1 MKLLIRA
8 PNWLG
13 DCVMALPA
21 FDSIRTAFPNADIV
35 VAARRPLTQLFE
47 MMRGWNGVSVI
58 SRGHGLSGL
67 KSRWS
72 DSAALRD
79 QKFDAAV
86 LFPNSFGTAIESLVA
101 RIPVRIGYSR
111 GGRGALLTH
120 PVSAKGGIL
129 DVHQIFYYIRLA
141 ERLAAQ
147 YGAMMT
153 PQFRGEG
160 DKPPVPSLTV
170 PASVLNEARAL
181 ARSALASAVDGDFY
195 AFAAGAAYG
204 SAKEWPREHFAA
216 FAKIIRDR
224 TGARAL
230 VVGGPGE
237 ADACAEVESL
247 SGGSAV
253 SLAGKTTLPQ
263 LAGVLS
269 LAKGYVGNDSGA
281 SHLAAA
287 VGTPSVVLFGST
299 KMTHTAPVGKRVSL
313 INLHLDCAPCMKRV
327 CPLGHRNCLRGITPE
342 TAADALA
349 GLGTRR

>member
-21 FDSIRTAFPNADIV
+21 FDSIRAAFPDADIV
-35 VAARRPLTQLFE
+35 VAARRPLTQLYE
-47 MMRGWNGVSVI
+47 MMSGWNGVSLI
-58 SRGHGLSGL
+58 SRGRGLTGL
-67 KSRWS
+67 KNRWS
-72 DSAALRD
+72 DSAALRGRN
-79 QKFDAAV
+79 FDAVV
-86 LFPNSFGTAIESLVA
+86 LFPNSIGTAIESLVA
-101 RIPVRIGYSR
+101 RIPVRIGYAR

-120 PVSAKGGIL
+120 PVSATDGIL
-129 DVHQIFYYIRLA
+129 DRHQIFYYLRLA

-147 YGAMMT
+147 YGVAV
-153 PQFRGEG
+153 PPEFRGDG

-170 PASVLNEARAL
+170 PESVLSDARAL
-181 ARSALASAVDGDFY
+181 IQSALSSSPDEPFY

-216 FAKIIRDR
+216 LAKIIRDK
-224 TGARAL
+224 TGERVI

-247 SGGSAV
+247 SDGAAV

-299 KMTHTAPVGKRVSL
+299 KMTHTAPVGTRVSL
-313 INLHLDCAPCMKRV
+313 LNLHLDCAPCMKRV
-327 CPLGHRNCLRGITPE
+327 CPLGHRNCLRCITPE
-342 TAADALA
+342 MAADALA
-349 GLGTRR
+349 GYETKV